1 MYASGGGEA
10 TAEDTASKEYDVEPD
25 VMKID
30 NAETF
35 VVASPREDELQQSNG
50 NADAGENEYEDDYED
65 EDDADAEAEGGRAF
79 LEAGPPIQRPV
90 TPKH

>member
-1 MYASGGGEA
+1 MWTLSPLY
-10 TAEDTASKEYDVEPD
+10 
-25 VMKID
+25 
-30 NAETF
+30 F
-35 VVASPREDELQQSNG
+35 QLVVLPVHRLELQQSNG

-65 EDDADAEAEGGRAF
+65 EDDADAEAEDGGPL